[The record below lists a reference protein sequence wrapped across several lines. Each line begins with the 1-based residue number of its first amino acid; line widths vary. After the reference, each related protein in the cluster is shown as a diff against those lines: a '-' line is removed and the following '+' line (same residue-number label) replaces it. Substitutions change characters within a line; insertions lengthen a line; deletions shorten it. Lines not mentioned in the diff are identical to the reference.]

1 MPNIYLNV
9 RDKIN
14 RYTKNLIRIYTK
26 ELPETWKVQE
36 MNIFVTMLIK
46 NIEVINKNEI
56 RKYFE

>member
-14 RYTKNLIRIYTK
+14 RYTKNLIWIYTK

-46 NIEVINKNEI
+46 NIQVINKNEI